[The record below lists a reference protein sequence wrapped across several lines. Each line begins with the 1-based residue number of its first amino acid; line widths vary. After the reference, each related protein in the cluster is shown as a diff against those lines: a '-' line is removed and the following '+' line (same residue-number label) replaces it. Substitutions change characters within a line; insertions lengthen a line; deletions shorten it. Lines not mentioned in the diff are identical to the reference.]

1 MTKGRYFCGGSLL
14 AVALSLGLTQ
24 AAAAQA
30 AKPTN
35 AAAAAAA
42 APATTEVQEVVVTG
56 SLIAGTP
63 TTAALPVDVISTT
76 DLKKQGSPTALQ
88 LVKQITASTSGLG
101 ESNRYNGGAGTASIN
116 LRGFGSSRTLT
127 LMNGRRLSDS
137 AQAAFQGGGADLNF
151 IPQAALGRI
160 EILKDGAAATYGSEA
175 IGGVVN
181 FITRRDLDGWELIAD
196 YSFVQDTDGEYRASA
211 AYGHKFDNGN
221 ILLTAGYRHRSR
233 LDAKDRKWAV
243 TPFESINYGGWSGNS
258 NPGNYV
264 NNTTAGAHLFR
275 DNGCTVLGGQLT
287 NTVGGV
293 VVPVNPLSPESAPN
307 SSATTCRFQFTNFND
322 IVNEEDHYQLYGE
335 ANYDFS
341 EHLRFHG
348 EVAWNR
354 NMTPDQRIS
363 PANGN
368 TQFPTPTSLGGLSGS
383 QATPGALNFF
393 VRYNVPSNNPG
404 LVDTYTA
411 CAAPLTPAICAT
423 IQAAA
428 NAARTNGALG
438 GSGLNTAGV
447 DISQTAFRFIANAGA
462 PVGIKGADIQQIE
475 ATAYRV
481 SGGFSGD
488 IGWGGIT
495 FDTNLTY
502 MKTEVRVNTNDLL
515 VDKVQAA
522 LNGYGSRKGAA
533 DQCTIAERTAANAGN
548 NAVGCYF
555 FNPFSNAIAVSATNG
570 QANPYYRGNA
580 NPAVINNVDVL
591 RDLYGNYTNLAT
603 SEILTAEAVF
613 SGKLP
618 QITLPGG
625 AVQWA
630 AGLQYRYNRDVNK
643 FGDLFNNKVNPC
655 VDSIDDGTPVCGAP
669 AGPLIFFGSGA
680 DSDFSQ
686 DVFAV
691 YGEVRLPIFDT
702 FEATAAV
709 RYEKFSNG
717 LDTTNPKLALR
728 WQALDWLAFRGTIG
742 TNFRAPS
749 AGQITANCAVGVANI
764 GGTYRAVQTCGN
776 PNLQPETADAYSL
789 GAIVQWHR
797 FQATLD
803 WYKFDFKGEL
813 TTEGASNLFAAMF
826 PTAAGHC
833 GDPAFAALQA
843 RFTFSNLGCAS
854 TNVLRIDTFTVNGP
868 PTQTSGF
875 DFRGSYDWDGW
886 WEANYQVGVEAT
898 YLKEY
903 ARGAFSLLGH
913 PEVVFAAPFD
923 RAGTHDLQ
931 SAFFSYPQTRANFW
945 LNWRRDNINVRYQIR
960 YAEGTRA
967 AINTA
972 DDKVIPDASSP
983 TGYKQVSIG
992 KLDDYWQ
999 HDITVQADLPWQTQ
1013 LTFSIQNIFD
1023 TDPPDAPSNYNYDY
1037 TTGNPLG
1044 RVFEVGVRKRF

>member
-1 MTKGRYFCGGSLL
+1 MLKSRYFCGGSVL
-14 AVALSLGLTQ
+14 AAALALGLSQ
-24 AAAAQA
+24 PAAAQA
-30 AKPTN
+30 AKATN
-35 AAAAAAA
+35 AAAAPAA
-42 APATTEVQEVVVTG
+42 APEVSEVVVTG
-56 SLIAGTP
+56 SYIAGTP
-63 TTAALPVDVISTT
+63 TNSALPVDVIST
-76 DLKKQGSPTALQ
+76 DSLKKQGSPTALQ
-88 LVKQITASTSGLG
+88 MVKQITASTSGLG

-181 FITRRDLDGWELIAD
+181 FITRKDLDGFEVIGD
-196 YSFVQDTDGEYRASA
+196 YSYVKDTDGEYRGSV
-211 AYGHKFDNGN
+211 AYGKKFDNGN

-233 LDAKDRKWAV
+233 LDAKDRDWAV
-243 TPFESINYGGWSGNS
+243 APFESVNYGGWSGNS

-264 NNTTAGAHLFR
+264 NNTVAGAHLFR

-307 SSATTCRFQFTNFND
+307 SAATTCRFQFTNFND
-322 IVNEEDHYQLYGE
+322 LVNQEDHYQLYGE
-335 ANYDFS
+335 VNYEFS
-341 EHLRFHG
+341 DHLRFHG

-354 NMTPDQRIS
+354 NNTPDQRIS

-383 QATPGALNFF
+383 QANPGALNFF

-404 LVDTYTA
+404 LVDTYTT
-411 CAAPLTPAICAT
+411 CAAPLTPAICAQ
-423 IQAAA
+423 IQTAA

-438 GSGLNTAGV
+438 GSLLNTAGV

-462 PVGIKGADIQQIE
+462 PQGIRGADVQQIE
-475 ATAYRV
+475 ATAYRM
-481 SGGFSGD
+481 SGGFAGD
-488 IGWGGIT
+488 IGWGGIK

-502 MKTEVRVNTNDLL
+502 MKTEVHVNTNDLL

-522 LNGYGSRKGAA
+522 LDGFGSRKGAA

-548 NAVGCYF
+548 AAVGCFF

-570 QANPYYRGNA
+570 NTNPYYRGAA
-580 NPAVINNVDVL
+580 NPAVINNTDVL
-591 RDLYGNYTNLAT
+591 RDLYGNYTNVSS
-603 SEILTAEAVF
+603 SEIFAAEAVL
-613 SGKLP
+613 SGPLP
-618 QITLPGG
+618 ITLPGG
-625 AVQWA
+625 GVQWA
-630 AGLQYRYNRDVNK
+630 AGAQYRYNRDITT
-643 FGDLFNNKVNPC
+643 FGDLNNNQTKPC

-669 AGPLIFFGSGA
+669 AGPIIFFGSGA
-680 DSDFSQ
+680 NSDFNQ
-686 DVFAV
+686 DVVAV
-691 YGEVRLPIFDT
+691 FGEVKLPLFDT
-702 FEATAAV
+702 LEATAAV

-717 LDTTNPKLALR
+717 LDTTNPKVSLR
-728 WQALDWLAFRGTIG
+728 WQALDWLAFRGTAG
-742 TNFRAPS
+742 TTFRAPT
-749 AGQITANCAVGVANI
+749 AGQITPNCAIGVANI

-776 PNLQPETADAYSL
+776 PALQPETADAYSV
-789 GAIVQWHR
+789 GAIVQHGG
-797 FQATLD
+797 FNATLD

-813 TTEGASNLFAAMF
+813 TTEGSANLFAAMF

-843 RFTFSNLGCAS
+843 RFTFSNQGCNSA
-854 TNVLRIDTFTVNGP
+854 NVLRIDTFNVNGP
-868 PTQTSGF
+868 PTQTSGY
-875 DFRGSYDWDGW
+875 DFRSSYDWDGW
-886 WEANYQVGVEAT
+886 FDAHYQVGVEAT

-913 PEVVFAAPFD
+913 PDVVFAAPFD

-931 SAFFSYPQTRANFW
+931 SAFFSYPKTRANFW
-945 LNWRRDNINVRYQIR
+945 LNWHRENINVRYQLR

-972 DDKVIPDASSP
+972 DDRVVPDSTSP
-983 TGYKQVSIG
+983 TGYRLTSIG
-992 KLDDYWQ
+992 KLDDFWQ
-999 HDITVQADLPWQTQ
+999 HDITVQADLPWDSQ
-1013 LTFSIQNIFD
+1013 LTLSIQNILD

-1044 RVFEVGVRKRF
+1044 RVFEIGFKKHF

>member
-1 MTKGRYFCGGSLL
+1 MLKSRYFCGGSML
-14 AVALSLGLTQ
+14 AATLALGLSGS
-24 AAAAQA
+24 AAAQA
-30 AKPTN
+30 AKATN

-42 APATTEVQEVVVTG
+42 PAEVSEVVVTG
-56 SLIAGTP
+56 SYIAGTP
-63 TTAALPVDVISTT
+63 KNAALPVDVIGVEN
-76 DLKKQGSPTALQ
+76 LQKQGSPTPVQ
-88 LVKQITASTSGLG
+88 LVKQITASTSGVG

-116 LRGFGSSRTLT
+116 LRGFGASRTLT

-151 IPQAALGRI
+151 IPQAALGRV

-181 FITRRDLDGWELIAD
+181 FITRKDLDGWELIGD
-196 YSFVQDTDGEYRASA
+196 YSAVKDTDGEYRASV
-211 AYGHKFDNGN
+211 AYGKKFDSGN
-221 ILLTAGYRHRSR
+221 VLLTAGYRHRSR
-233 LDAKDRKWAV
+233 LDAKDRDWAV
-243 TPFESINYGGWSGNS
+243 TPFESVNYGGWSGNS

-264 NNTTAGAHLFR
+264 NNTTSGAHLFR
-275 DNGCTVLGGQLT
+275 DNGCTALGGQLT

-293 VVPVNPLSPESAPN
+293 VVPVNPLSPESLPS
-307 SSATTCRFQFTNFND
+307 SSASTCRFQFTNFND

-335 ANYDFS
+335 VNYELTD
-341 EHLRFHG
+341 HLRFHG

-354 NMTPDQRIS
+354 NNTPNQRIS

-404 LVDTYTA
+404 LVDTYTT
-411 CAAPLTPAICAT
+411 CAAPLTTAICAS
-423 IQAAA
+423 IQSAA

-462 PVGIKGADIQQIE
+462 PVGINGADLQQIK
-475 ATAYRV
+475 ATAYRI
-481 SGGFSGD
+481 SGGFAGD
-488 IGWGGIT
+488 IGWGGIK

-502 MKTEVRVNTNDLL
+502 MKTEAVVNTNDLL
-515 VDKVQAA
+515 VDKVQVAMD
-522 LNGYGSRKGAA
+522 GFGSRKGAA

-548 NAVGCYF
+548 AAVGCYF
-555 FNPFSNAIAVSATNG
+555 FNPFSNAIAVSATNH

-580 NPAVINNVDVL
+580 NSAVINNIDVL
-591 RDLYGNYTNLAT
+591 RDLYGNYTNSAT
-603 SEILTAEAVF
+603 SEIFTAEAVF
-613 SGKLP
+613 TGSLP

-625 AVQWA
+625 EVQWA
-630 AGLQYRYNRDVNK
+630 AGAQYRYNRDVSV
-643 FGDLFNNKVNPC
+643 FGDLNNNQTKPC

-669 AGPLIFFGSGA
+669 AGPIIFFGSGA
-680 DSDFSQ
+680 NSDFSQ
-686 DVFAV
+686 DVVAV
-691 YGEVRLPIFDT
+691 FGEVRLPITDT
-702 FEATAAV
+702 IEATGAV

-728 WQALDWLAFRGTIG
+728 WQALDWLAFRGTAG
-742 TNFRAPS
+742 TTFRAPT
-749 AGQITANCAVGVANI
+749 AGQVTPNCGIGVANI

-776 PNLQPETADAYSL
+776 PDLQPETADAYSV
-789 GAIVQWHR
+789 GAIVQHGG
-797 FQATLD
+797 FFATLD
-803 WYKFDFKGEL
+803 YYLFKFKGEL
-813 TTEGASNLFAAMF
+813 TTEGSANLFAAMF

-833 GDPAFAALQA
+833 GDAAFAALQA
-843 RFTFSNLGCAS
+843 RFTFSNAGCNSA
-854 TNVLRIDTFTVNGP
+854 NVLRIDTFNVNGP
-868 PTQTSGF
+868 PTQTSGY
-875 DFRGSYDWDGW
+875 DFRASYDWSGW
-886 WEANYQVGVEAT
+886 WDASYQAGVEAT

-931 SAFFSYPQTRANFW
+931 SAFFSYPRTRANFW
-945 LNWRRDNINVRYQIR
+945 LNWHRENINVRYQIR

-972 DDKVIPDASSP
+972 DDKVIPDSTSA
-983 TGYKQVSIG
+983 TGYTQVHIG

-999 HDITVQADLPWQTQ
+999 HDVTLQAELKWDTQ
-1013 LTFSIQNIFD
+1013 LTLSIQNIFD

-1044 RVFEVGVRKRF
+1044 RVFEIGIKKRF

>member
-1 MTKGRYFCGGSLL
+1 MLKSRYFCGGSML
-14 AVALSLGLTQ
+14 AVAFAFGLTS

-30 AKPTN
+30 AKTAT
-35 AAAAAAA
+35 AAAAA
-42 APATTEVQEVVVTG
+42 TTAGSEVSEVVVTG
-56 SLIAGTP
+56 SYIAGTS
-63 TTAALPVDVISTT
+63 TKGALPVDVIGVE
-76 DLKKQGSPTALQ
+76 DLKKQGTPTALQ
-88 LVKQITASTSGLG
+88 MVKQITASTSGLG
-101 ESNRYNGGAGTASIN
+101 ESNRYNGGASTASIN

-181 FITRRDLDGWELIAD
+181 FITRKDLDGFEVIGD
-196 YSFVQDTDGEYRASA
+196 YSYVKDTDGEYRGSV
-211 AYGHKFDNGN
+211 AYGKKFDNGN

-233 LDAKDRKWAV
+233 LDAKDRDWAV
-243 TPFESINYGGWSGNS
+243 TPFESVNYGGWSGNS
-258 NPGNYV
+258 NPGNYQF
-264 NNTTAGAHLFR
+264 NTVATTQLFR
-275 DNGCTVLGGQLT
+275 DNGCTALGGQLT
-287 NTVGGV
+287 NTVAGV

-307 SSATTCRFQFTNFND
+307 SAATTCRFQFTNFND
-322 IVNEEDHYQLYGE
+322 LVNQEDHYQLYGE
-335 ANYDFS
+335 ANYEFS
-341 EHLRFHG
+341 DHLRFHG

-354 NMTPDQRIS
+354 NNTPDQRIS

-404 LVDTYTA
+404 LVDTYTT

-423 IQAAA
+423 IQTAA

-447 DISQTAFRFIANAGA
+447 DISQTAFRFLANAGA
-462 PVGIKGADIQQIE
+462 PQGIRGADVQQIR

-481 SGGFSGD
+481 SGGFAGD
-488 IGWGGIT
+488 IGWGGIN

-502 MKTEVRVNTNDLL
+502 MKTEAVVNTNDLL
-515 VDKVQAA
+515 VDKVQNA
-522 LNGYGSRKGAA
+522 LNGFGSRKGNA
-533 DQCTIAERTAANAGN
+533 DQCTIAERANPANAGN
-548 NAVGCYF
+548 AAVGCFF
-555 FNPFSNAIAVSATNG
+555 FNPFSNAIATSATNG

-580 NPAVINNVDVL
+580 NPAVINNNDVL
-591 RDLYGNYTNLAT
+591 RDLYGNYTNIGT
-603 SEILTAEAVF
+603 SEIFAAEAVF

-618 QITLPGG
+618 AITLPGG

-630 AGLQYRYNRDVNK
+630 AGTQYRYNRDTAT
-643 FGDLFNNKVNPC
+643 FGDLNNNKTNPC

-669 AGPLIFFGSGA
+669 AGPIIFFGS
-680 DSDFSQ
+680 STNTDFSQ
-686 DVFAV
+686 DVVAV
-691 YGEVRLPIFDT
+691 FGEVKLPVFDSLEVT
-702 FEATAAV
+702 GAV

-717 LDTTNPKLALR
+717 LDTTNPKISVR
-728 WQALDWLAFRGTIG
+728 WQPLDWLAFRGTAG
-742 TNFRAPS
+742 TTFRAPT
-749 AGQITANCAVGVANI
+749 AGQITPNCGIGVANI

-776 PNLQPETADAYSL
+776 PDLQPETADAYSV
-789 GAIVQWHR
+789 GAIVQHGG
-797 FQATLD
+797 FNATLD
-803 WYKFDFKGEL
+803 YYLFKFKGEL
-813 TTEGASNLFAAMF
+813 TTEGSGNLFAAMF
-826 PTAAGHC
+826 PTATGHC
-833 GDPAFAALQA
+833 GDAAFASLQA
-843 RFTFSNLGCAS
+843 RFVFSGLGCGS
-854 TNVLRIDTFTVNGP
+854 NNVLRIDTFNVNGP
-868 PTQTSGF
+868 PTQTSGY
-875 DFRGSYDWDGW
+875 DFRASYDWDGW
-886 WEANYQVGVEAT
+886 LGASYQAGVEAT

-931 SAFFSYPQTRANFW
+931 SAFFSYPKTRANFW
-945 LNWRRDNINVRYQIR
+945 LNWHRDNINVRYQLR

-972 DDKVIPDASSP
+972 DDRVVPDASSP
-983 TGYKQVSIG
+983 TGYRATSIG
-992 KLDDYWQ
+992 KLDDFWQ
-999 HDITVQADLPWQTQ
+999 HDITVQVELPWDTQ
-1013 LTFSIQNIFD
+1013 LTLSIQNILD

-1044 RVFEVGVRKRF
+1044 RVFEVGVKKKF